1 MRTIITWV
9 VITGLLAFS
18 IVCFWTG
25 VCMINSSFGRL
36 EIIDFLADLKSI
48 ESVIDSVGDA
58 FESVIGALSGRKV
71 PRSNQQLVLGVVII
85 LIGGGLFISTTIIEI
100 KRIMSNLSNQVD

>member
-1 MRTIITWV
+1 
-9 VITGLLAFS
+9 
-18 IVCFWTG
+18 
-25 VCMINSSFGRL
+25 MINSSFGRL